1 MKLKSIYI
9 KEIHDKDYWN
19 NTLLEFNDANL
30 YQTWDYAKIVQGEKQ
45 IKHLT
50 IIQENEVIGLVQIRL
65 RILPIINRGIA
76 YTFNGP
82 LWKKQNKTTAWDSL
96 YFILKVLV
104 QEFSINQNLLLRIKP
119 YIFSDEENIKN
130 FKIPNDFIL
139 IQDKLDFKTLS
150 LNLDDNLENIRAN
163 FKQRWRKVLNRA
175 ERNNLFIVS
184 GDDQKLCKTFVLLY
198 TQMKR
203 RKNFIEHVNPEQV
216 LKMNLYLPE
225 KLRSKIFIAFKDGL
239 PVSGLVGSAMGK
251 NGIALFS
258 ATNEIGMKLGASNL
272 LHWERIKWFK
282 EMGCNKYDLG
292 GIDPN
297 QNKGVYE
304 FKLGITENIIN
315 RLGTLDS
322 SSNRFSKFIVKVG
335 ENISTLR

>member
-130 FKIPNDFIL
+130 FKYPNYFIL

-163 FKQRWRKVLNRA
+163 FKQRWRKILNRA

-184 GDDQKLCKTFVLLY
+184 GG
-198 TQMKR
+198 
-203 RKNFIEHVNPEQV
+203 I
-216 LKMNLYLPE
+216 
-225 KLRSKIFIAFKDGL
+225 KI
-239 PVSGLVGSAMGK
+239 M
-251 NGIALFS
+251 
-258 ATNEIGMKLGASNL
+258 
-272 LHWERIKWFK
+272 
-282 EMGCNKYDLG
+282 
-292 GIDPN
+292 
-297 QNKGVYE
+297 
-304 FKLGITENIIN
+304 
-315 RLGTLDS
+315 
-322 SSNRFSKFIVKVG
+322 
-335 ENISTLR
+335 